1 MFSKKKIGINSK
13 AKELIK
19 NFYYVILSNL
29 ISVFISIVVILFVPK
44 FIGVEEYGYWQLY
57 ILYTSFVGLL
67 HFGWNDGL
75 YLRYGGRDYNQIDKK
90 LFSSQFYLLFIS
102 QLILALVGFIVF
114 YNLNFDTNKLYV
126 LYMTMI
132 CMVIVNIR
140 YMLLFLLQATYRIKE
155 YSIITI
161 FDRVLYFILIILLLL
176 SNTESFKYLIWV
188 DVIGK
193 LVSLLLAIY
202 YCSDIVLRFTS
213 KGKIKLSIAINEALE
228 NIRVGIKLMLSNIAS
243 KLIVGNVRLGIETI
257 WNVAVFGK
265 VSLMLSI
272 TTFILVFINAVS
284 LVLFPFLRKVDEN
297 VLAKLYKSIRE
308 VLTLILLLFLFS
320 YFPIKLFLEVWLPEY
335 SDSLRYLLGL
345 YPVIIFEGKMSLLI
359 NTYLKVLRKEAVLLK
374 INLLTFIVSILTT
387 FVSVFLFKSIDIA
400 IYTILFLSF
409 FKSFLAELY
418 IQDLLSIN
426 LWSSFL
432 KEISIIAVFIS
443 ANIFLDDIY
452 SLLMYA
458 VTIVCYLF
466 FSAKYLKDSFK
477 FFRLSAT

>member
-1 MFSKKKIGINSK
+1 MFSKKKISLNSK

-57 ILYTSFVGLL
+57 ILYTSFIGLL

-75 YLRYGGRDYNQIDKK
+75 YLRYGGSDYNQIDKK

-102 QLILALVGFIVF
+102 QLMLAIVGFTVF

-126 LYMTMI
+126 LFMTMM

-176 SNTESFKYLIWV
+176 SNIESFRYLIWV

-202 YCSDIVLRFTS
+202 YCSDIILSFTS
-213 KGKIKLSIAINEALE
+213 KGKVKLSIVINEALE

-243 KLIVGNVRLGIETI
+243 KLIVGNVRLGIETV
-257 WNVAVFGK
+257 WNVAIFGK

-284 LVLFPFLRKVDEN
+284 LVLFPFLRKVNEN
-297 VLAKLYKSIRE
+297 VLVKLYNPIRE
-308 VLTLILLLFLFS
+308 VLTLILLLSLFS
-320 YFPIKLFLEVWLPEY
+320 YFPIKLFLEIWLPEY
-335 SDSLRYLLGL
+335 SDSLKYLLIL
-345 YPVIIFEGKMSLLI
+345 YPVIVFEGKMSLLI
-359 NTYLKVLRKEAVLLK
+359 NTDRK
-374 INLLTFIVSILTT
+374 
-387 FVSVFLFKSIDIA
+387 SV
-400 IYTILFLSF
+400 
-409 FKSFLAELY
+409 
-418 IQDLLSIN
+418 
-426 LWSSFL
+426 
-432 KEISIIAVFIS
+432 V
-443 ANIFLDDIY
+443 
-452 SLLMYA
+452 
-458 VTIVCYLF
+458 
-466 FSAKYLKDSFK
+466 
-477 FFRLSAT
+477 